1 MKKVFKINVFNKP
14 LEICSR
20 NPLTG
25 YFRDGCCN
33 SNEHDSGMHMICA
46 KMSEDFLNFSFSR
59 GNDLLTPKPEFNFPG
74 LKSGDR
80 WCLCT
85 SRWLESIKLN
95 VAPKIILSAT
105 NKEVLKKISIE
116 ILKDYALDIN

>member
-1 MKKVFKINVFNKP
+1 MKKFFKTNVFNKP
-14 LEICSR
+14 LEICSK

-46 KMSEDFLNFSFSR
+46 KMSDDFLNFSFKR

-80 WCLCT
+80 WCLCA
-85 SRWLESIKLN
+85 SRWLEAIELDI
-95 VAPKIILSAT
+95 APKIILSAT

>member
-1 MKKVFKINVFNKP
+1 MKKVFKINVFNRP

-85 SRWLESIKLN
+85 SRWLEAIKLD

>member
-85 SRWLESIKLN
+85 SRWLEAIKLD
-95 VAPKIILSAT
+95 VTPKIILSAT

>member
-85 SRWLESIKLN
+85 SRWLEAIKLD

>member
-1 MKKVFKINVFNKP
+1 MKKIFKINVFNRP

-33 SNEHDSGMHMICA
+33 SNEYDSGMHMICA
-46 KMSEDFLNFSFSR
+46 KMSEDFLNFSYNR

-85 SRWLESIKLN
+85 SRWLESIKLD